1 MKAGPSLLGSL
12 LSSEYFYSGK
22 SEKHTGWNN
31 VQHILWV
38 RIYLY
43 IAYELPCFA
52 SDYLSILSGTTLLIL
67 KSQSLDSKISF
78 VGVRKLYS

>member
-38 RIYLY
+38 RIYPY

-52 SDYLSILSGTTLLIL
+52 SDY
-67 KSQSLDSKISF
+67 
-78 VGVRKLYS
+78 